1 MGIRV
6 ADLLKGVLLFGLL
19 GPPLGSLLYSF
30 LLHGFGMMLSAD
42 GVIRLPSPTWTTL
55 GDLASKVASN
65 AFFSYLPGLIP
76 AALTGLLAGSLRR
89 RLSRVGL
96 SAAAAIVG
104 ALLALLFMASWQWTI
119 TPELTVA
126 LAAGLEVMPYGLF
139 AGAVCGWLLG
149 RPRTNVATPPEPQDR
164 PD

>member
-6 ADLLKGVLLFGLL
+6 ADLLKGALLFGLL

-30 LLHGFGMMLSAD
+30 LLHGFGMVLSAD

-55 GDLASKVASN
+55 GDLASKVAGN

-76 AALTGLLAGSLRR
+76 AALTGLLAGALRR
-89 RLSRVGL
+89 QFSRLGL
-96 SAAAAIVG
+96 SAAAAIGG
-104 ALLALLFMASWQWTI
+104 ALLTLLVMASWQWI
-119 TPELTVA
+119 RIPEPTVA
-126 LAAGLEVMPYGLF
+126 LAAGLDFMPYGLF

-149 RPRTNVATPPEPQDR
+149 RPRTDVAALAR
-164 PD
+164 AA